1 MHFFNLE
8 VFFSHS
14 FLTFTPSSFFLLY
27 YYYYSYSEEVGA
39 DSGEPEELGEEY

>member
-14 FLTFTPSSFFLLY
+14 FLTFTPSS